1 MRATDKELAM
11 YGQSEQDI
19 REDYMNSM
27 TARYCGM
34 DMVIAGILSDCQE
47 LLAMNPEANAE
58 KIRKQ
63 LNVAKYIIF
72 AAEETV

>member
-19 REDYMNSM
+19 REDYMNGM

-47 LLAMNPEANAE
+47 LLAMNPERNAE
-58 KIRKQ
+58 KIRQQ
-63 LNVAKYIIF
+63 LNVAKFIIF

>member
-63 LNVAKYIIF
+63 LNVAKFIIF